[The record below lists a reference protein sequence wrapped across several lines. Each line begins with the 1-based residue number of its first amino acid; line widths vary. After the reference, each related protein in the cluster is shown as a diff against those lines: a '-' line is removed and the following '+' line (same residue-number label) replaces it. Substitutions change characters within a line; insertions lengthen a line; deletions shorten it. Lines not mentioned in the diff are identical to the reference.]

1 MNRLQTLVC
10 IFGKENQNIAYLKMD
25 LALIK
30 YLTSP
35 NWAKALAP
43 CFEMP
48 YFIELAS
55 FLQKERAAHKIIF
68 PALPQVFEALNLCD
82 LNQVKVVIIGQDP
95 YHHAGQANGLAFSV
109 SKGQALPPSL
119 KNIFKE
125 LKNDQFIIVSA
136 EYRLSPK
143 VHAPAFIE
151 DAAAS
156 VAWVFNNIHQFG
168 GDTSKIF
175 LSGHSAG
182 GYLAMMLTIDE
193 SWLLKQNIS
202 NNRIKACIPLSP
214 QVITHFTIRA
224 ENNIINTQP
233 VIDKYAPMNFIK
245 ANTPVIIDITG
256 DRELELLG
264 RYEEN
269 AYFVR
274 MMKLAGNKNI
284 SLYEL
289 QGFSHGSMNLPG
301 IHLMYQ
307 EIDKILNKK

>member
-1 MNRLQTLVC
+1 MQTNKRIHMKYILIVLVVLFSNVTTAQKRE
-10 IFGKENQNIAYLKMD
+10 ILNLPYYMQYDNDAYKQSQCKLD
-25 LALIK
+25 I
-30 YLTSP
+30 YIPS
-35 NWAKALAP
+35 NAKALP
-43 CFEMP
+43 VLVWFHGGG
-48 YFIELAS
+48 LT
-55 FLQKERAAHKIIF
+55 
-68 PALPQVFEALNLCD
+68 
-82 LNQVKVVIIGQDP
+82 
-95 YHHAGQANGLAFSV
+95 AGTKAI
-109 SKGQALPPSL
+109 PE
-119 KNIFKE
+119 E
-125 LKNDQFIIVSA
+125 LKNNKFIVVSA

-143 VHAPAFIE
+143 VHSPAYIE
-151 DAAAS
+151 DAAAA
-156 VAWVFNNIHQFG
+156 VAWVFNNIQQYG

-182 GYLAMMLTIDE
+182 GYLSMMLTMDD
-193 SWLLKQNIS
+193 SWLSKQNIANS
-202 NNRIKACIPLSP
+202 RIKACIPLSP

-224 ENNIINTQP
+224 EDNIKNTQP
-233 VIDKYAPMNFIK
+233 VINQYAPINFIK
-245 ANTPVIIDITG
+245 SNTPIIIDITG

-307 EIDKILNKK
+307 EIDKILKN

>member
-125 LKNDQFIIVSA
+125 LNSDLNINLQNGDLSAWAKQGVLLLNAVLTVRENEPASHAKIGWMHFTDAVIKKISDEKKGIVFLLWGKFA
-136 EYRLSPK
+136 EQKQIL
-143 VHAPAFIE
+143 
-151 DAAAS
+151 
-156 VAWVFNNIHQFG
+156 
-168 GDTSKIF
+168 
-175 LSGHSAG
+175 
-182 GYLAMMLTIDE
+182 IDE
-193 SWLLKQNIS
+193 TKHFVLKAAHPSPFSADKGFFGCKHFSKTNELLAKQG
-202 NNRIKACIPLSP
+202 L
-214 QVITHFTIRA
+214 QVIDWHI
-224 ENNIINTQP
+224 
-233 VIDKYAPMNFIK
+233 
-245 ANTPVIIDITG
+245 
-256 DRELELLG
+256 
-264 RYEEN
+264 
-269 AYFVR
+269 
-274 MMKLAGNKNI
+274 
-284 SLYEL
+284 
-289 QGFSHGSMNLPG
+289 
-301 IHLMYQ
+301 
-307 EIDKILNKK
+307 